1 MNSRP
6 LIKILNLQHEHW
18 DWLTNHEQQLM
29 NHESQDVD
37 LNLSMRSAFGDHG
50 WADTPSNTLDELLTI
65 H

>member
-1 MNSRP
+1 M
-6 LIKILNLQHEHW
+6 IKILNLKHEHW
-18 DWLTNHEQQLM
+18 DWLTDHEHQLM

-65 H
+65 LH

>member
-1 MNSRP
+1 M
-6 LIKILNLQHEHW
+6 IKILNLKHEHW
-18 DWLTNHEQQLM
+18 DWLTDHEHQLM

-65 H
+65 VH

>member
-1 MNSRP
+1 M
-6 LIKILNLQHEHW
+6 IKILNLQHEHW
-18 DWLTNHEQQLM
+18 DWLTNWESLTTD
-29 NHESQDVD
+29 HESQDVD

>member
-1 MNSRP
+1 MN
-6 LIKILNLQHEHW
+6 KILNLKHEHW
-18 DWLTNHEQQLM
+18 DWLTDHEHQLM

-65 H
+65 VH

>member
-1 MNSRP
+1 MN
-6 LIKILNLQHEHW
+6 KILNFKHEHW
-18 DWLTNHEQQLM
+18 DWLTNHEHQLM

-37 LNLSMRSAFGDHG
+37 LEATFGDHG